1 MSQSGDMILLAVIDQ
16 QKRRAIS
23 NLGKGAS
30 RMYQCLH
37 CEINEPLE
45 SRQQNHEVN
54 LAEVAIKV

>member
-30 RMYQCLH
+30 HMYQCLH
-37 CEINEPLE
+37 RAIKELLE
-45 SRQQNHEVN
+45 SRLQNHEVN
-54 LAEVAIKV
+54 LAGVATKV